1 MKLIRWTSLCL
12 LLCTG
17 CISTP
22 FDFNAYEAKAVG
34 AAQGV
39 LSAVNSARLAVHLGA
54 KGKSYQPY
62 LEVILRESEED
73 ATGIEGQFDSVQP
86 PGPDSD
92 ALRDELDKMMQTAG
106 ATLTELRIHVRRGE
120 IQQLADLARPLNGV
134 SSALDEF
141 QRSHEH

>member
-1 MKLIRWTSLCL
+1 MKLIRWASLCL
-12 LLCTG
+12 LISTG

-22 FDFNAYEAKAVG
+22 FDFRAYEAKAVG

-39 LSAVNSARLAVHLGA
+39 ASAVNNARLAVHLAA

-62 LEVILRESEED
+62 LEVVLREAEQE
-73 ATGIEGQFDSVQP
+73 ATAIEGQFDSVQP

-92 ALRDELDKMMQTAG
+92 DLRDELDKMMQSAS

-120 IQQLADLARPLNGV
+120 IQQLVDLARSLNDV

-141 QRSHEH
+141 QRSHDH